1 MTPHTVLIGQM
12 KRTHECFP
20 LKAPVQDQIAFLA
33 KVLDIPGA
41 ASEFG
46 LKQLTGGCTNSMFR
60 FNSPIG
66 KYAIRVFGKG
76 TDEVLDR
83 RVEIEAI
90 QMVGL
95 IRIYAIFGNGII
107 LTWQRGKTLDY
118 RQMSDP
124 SKAEQNARMMA
135 RMHKA
140 TLALWNQ
147 GEKRSNRIFD
157 RMNIWLEG
165 IDYSDPGRGINHNWL
180 ENKLSELRQ
189 ALELEMEEEPIV
201 LCHGDWASTNLLW
214 DEREKAIRV
223 LDYEYCVWTWPQ
235 FDIANHFF
243 EWGGWVMNA
252 SNFPSFEEQVRFL
265 RIYLEE
271 LLGSVPTEEL
281 VLEWQRKCEKLV
293 KLSNLF
299 WAMWALYAEKESDV
313 EWPYNIY
320 WHMRLK
326 LMEKTMPLEDG
337 DELKT
342 GPLLPL
348 PDH

>member
-1 MTPHTVLIGQM
+1 M
-12 KRTHECFP
+12 KRTDECFP
-20 LKAPVQDQIAFLA
+20 LEGTVQDQIAFLA
-33 KVLDIPGA
+33 KLLDVSGPSSGFSIKA
-41 ASEFG
+41 
-46 LKQLTGGCTNSMFR
+46 LTGGCTNSMFR
-60 FNSPIG
+60 FKTPVGS
-66 KYAIRVFGKG
+66 YAIRVFGKG
-76 TDEVLDR
+76 TEAVLDR
-83 RVEIEAI
+83 RAEIEAI

-95 IRIYAIFGNGII
+95 IQLYAMFGNGII
-107 LTWQRGKTLDY
+107 LTWQKGKTLDY

-124 SKAEQNARMMA
+124 PKAEQNAKLMA
-135 RMHKA
+135 KMHKA
-140 TLALWNQ
+140 TLRLWSQ
-147 GEKRSNRIFD
+147 GEKRSNRIWD
-157 RMNIWLEG
+157 RMEVWLDG
-165 IDYSDPGRGINHNWL
+165 IDYSDPARGISREWL
-180 ENKLSELRQ
+180 EEKVRNMRRHLDM
-189 ALELEMEEEPIV
+189 EMEEEPIV

-214 DEREKAIRV
+214 DERAKVIRV
-223 LDYEYCVWTWPQ
+223 LDYEYCVWTWPH
-235 FDIANHFF
+235 FDVGNHFF

-252 SNFPSFEEQVRFL
+252 SNFPSYEEQMRFI

-271 LLGSVPTEEL
+271 LYGEVPEEEL
-281 VLEWQRKCEKLV
+281 VLKWQRKCEKLV

-326 LMEKTMPLEDG
+326 LMDKAMPLEDG